1 MDNLRIYWYAL
12 LYFLGIWKMPE
23 SKEESLEGV
32 KKSDTKYGEVK
43 PKFDYITNDV
53 IANNPDVIR
62 FLEAAII
69 SDPNETLV
77 EFLKRHTGD
86 VGLLNSAER
95 CLELTQSTTL
105 RPPYIHKNDIS
116 SCNTLPNFMESMTL
130 EYELRNT

>member
-23 SKEESLEGV
+23 SKEESLEGD
-32 KKSDTKYGEVK
+32 KKLDTKYGEVK

-86 VGLLNSAER
+86 IGLVNSAER
-95 CLELTQSTTL
+95 CLELTQSTTIKPTYTY
-105 RPPYIHKNDIS
+105 RKDIS
-116 SCNTLPNFMESMTL
+116 SYNSLQSYMESMTL